1 MLKNIYERKALEKL
15 LKNKTP
21 TNDFAPFTNYSPTY
35 LVTNENQTAALENF
49 EVKDKD
55 ILFIY
60 STLLI
65 NNSVS
70 IK

>member
-35 LVTNENQTAALENF
+35 LVTN
-49 EVKDKD
+49 
-55 ILFIY
+55 
-60 STLLI
+60 
-65 NNSVS
+65 
-70 IK
+70 